1 MIRLW
6 PGAAAAVVFVPSDW
20 GIVLGLEG
28 SVRAMEN
35 IYSAHVDH
43 VQMFMIF
50 GTTMVTIFLNLNYA
64 VVIFTALYHLLVQ
77 TSPKGR
83 EKLRCHS
90 MQILYVYIHVL
101 KAELTPGI
109 VLCYLLL
116 LRCSD
121 TVSALDTGAAV
132 PDVEQDVLEDEQDE
146 KVKAP

>member
-1 MIRLW
+1 M
-6 PGAAAAVVFVPSDW
+6 PSDW
-20 GIVLGLEG
+20 AIALGLEG

-90 MQILYVYIHVL
+90 MLVLYVHIHVL
-101 KAELTPGI
+101 KANSHLAF
-109 VLCYLLL
+109 VLCYSLL
-116 LRCSD
+116 LRYSD
-121 TVSALDTGAAV
+121 TVSALDTGAAA
-132 PDVEQDVLEDEQDE
+132 PDIEQDVLEDEQDE